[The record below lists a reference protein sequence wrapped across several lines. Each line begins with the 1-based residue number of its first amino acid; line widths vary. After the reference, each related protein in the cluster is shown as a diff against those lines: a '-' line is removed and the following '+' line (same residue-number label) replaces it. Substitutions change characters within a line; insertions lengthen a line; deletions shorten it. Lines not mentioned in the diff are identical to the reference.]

1 MSTVEEGIMI
11 GASRLRNLLHRHMEG
26 HFREHGLTSAQ
37 FSVLEALYAKG
48 DLSVGDIQEAM
59 LGTPGNVPV
68 IINNLARDGFVTK
81 YPGEKDRR
89 VSMVRLTDRGRELM
103 AGLYPHPHQEW
114 LEEVLEPLSAQD
126 RQDLAHLLARCVRK
140 LR

>member
-1 MSTVEEGIMI
+1 
-11 GASRLRNLLHRHMEG
+11 
-26 HFREHGLTSAQ
+26 
-37 FSVLEALYAKG
+37 
-48 DLSVGDIQEAM
+48 
-59 LGTPGNVPV
+59 
-68 IINNLARDGFVTK
+68 
-81 YPGEKDRR
+81 
-89 VSMVRLTDRGRELM
+89 M